1 MPNPHGWNAKKRK
14 PTPEE
19 LADKSTQK
27 YAPPEWAW
35 KYLAAMVDWELK
47 PTISARCE
55 QAGVPRKTFY
65 DHCMRPEF
73 VTWLNEH
80 VERIVLSEARE
91 VRTALLRK
99 CLTGDLEAIKLWHEL
114 YAEFIPTRRQIVSDE
129 RELSDRTDGELIEI
143 ARTLAAANPH
153 GTGPKIH

>member
-1 MPNPHGWNAKKRK
+1 MKKV
-14 PTPEE
+14 P
-19 LADKSTQK
+19 LAVTTANKSEQT
-27 YAPPEWAW
+27 YEPPDWAW
-35 KYLAAMVDWELK
+35 RYLASLLDWEIK

-55 QAGVPRKTFY
+55 HAGVSRPTFY
-65 DHCMRPEF
+65 EYSARPEF
-73 VTWLNEH
+73 VKWLDDHCEKIIRSEH
-80 VERIVLSEARE
+80 RE

-143 ARTLAAANPH
+143 ARTLAAASAPA
-153 GTGPKIH
+153 TKIH